1 MIGFPVLIAI
11 IALKIV
17 VDVGFVVGVTPQI
30 TPIGS
35 ATYVNPFSL
44 SSPIIPTVLLS
55 FIEFHIYSEAYKFL
69 IALSSYIPLPV
80 SSCANFASTIC

>member
-11 IALKIV
+11 ITLKIV

-35 ATYVNPFSL
+35 ATQQDSRDYW
-44 SSPIIPTVLLS
+44 
-55 FIEFHIYSEAYKFL
+55 
-69 IALSSYIPLPV
+69 
-80 SSCANFASTIC
+80 